1 MEQKKILLID
11 DSDHS
16 IQKLSLIIKNLTN
29 LEIEIP
35 HSHQSA
41 IELFKE
47 NDYEFVLIEHNC
59 KNSNEFMN
67 IALEL
72 KPKQKMIL
80 LSDSINCP
88 IDCNSCLSMFKFVR
102 LIKPVSPE
110 DIKKYLL
117 LDDEDS
123 FSCPNKYRFDNINT
137 LEKLFEFIHLDEN
150 IYYTSKKLYDDKIII
165 ESNLSSAIR
174 FNELVKIEDLI
185 NKRYFDV
192 KVLEDNSVEIKPI

>member
-1 MEQKKILLID
+1 MVQKKTLLID
-11 DSDHS
+11 DSEHS
-16 IQKLSLIIKNLTN
+16 IQKSSLLIKNLTN
-29 LEIEIP
+29 LKVETP
-35 HSHQSA
+35 SSHNSA
-41 IELFKE
+41 IDLFKA
-47 NDYEFVLIEHNC
+47 NDYEFVIIEHNS

-72 KPKQKMIL
+72 KPKQKIIL

-102 LIKPVSPE
+102 LIKPISAE

-150 IYYTSKKLYDDKIII
+150 IYYTSKKIYDDKIII
-165 ESNLSSAIR
+165 ESKLSSAIR
-174 FNELVKIEDLI
+174 FNELVKIEDLV
-185 NKRYFDV
+185 NKKYFDV